1 MNYTGLIVDATGL
14 GLDET
19 FSPVI
24 YDINIYG
31 VKNLQPEVIISM
43 GMVSYSDLP
52 KVIFVR

>member
-14 GLDET
+14 DLDET